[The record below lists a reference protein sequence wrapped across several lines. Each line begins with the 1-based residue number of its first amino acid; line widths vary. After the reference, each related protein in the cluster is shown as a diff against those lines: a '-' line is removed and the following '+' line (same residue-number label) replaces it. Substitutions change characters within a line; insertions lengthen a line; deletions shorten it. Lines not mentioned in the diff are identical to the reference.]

1 MVACVVNG
9 LLGAPDCNWGFAGNF
24 FGALQGGGHAGLRCV
39 KHLVD
44 QAIGQGLG
52 GRHATASVGVFLG
65 DGFGDELGQA
75 LQRAHIRHHAD
86 VDLLNAEEG
95 IAGRIAHAAAC
106 DHIHRAADAA
116 TLNGEDDRDAQALDF
131 AEGVLHVGEQ
141 VENGGPAFGALV
153 VHLDAATKG
162 LQRHACAEMLAG
174 AGDDQGTGAVVFV

>member
-9 LLGAPDCNWGFAGNF
+9 LLGAPDCNGGFAGNF
-24 FGALQGGGHAGLRCV
+24 FGALQSGGHAGLRCV
-39 KHLVD
+39 KHLID
-44 QAIGQGLG
+44 QPAAQRFG
-52 GRHATASVGVFLG
+52 GRHATARVGVFLG
-65 DGFGDELGQA
+65 NGFGNEFGQA
-75 LQRAHIRHHAD
+75 LQRAHVCRHAD

-95 IAGRIAHAAAC
+95 IAGCIAHAAAC

-116 TLNGEDDRDAQALDF
+116 SLDGHDHGDAQALDF

-162 LQRHACAEMLAG
+162 LQRHACAEMLAS
-174 AGDDQGTGAVVFV
+174 AGDDQGAGAVVFV